1 MSLGYLFGG
10 GVGTEPHG
18 LELYR
23 AYPVVRQWYAEVSAW
38 TGLTV
43 GQILEEDLP
52 TAQERRQS
60 VGTVREAALAVAVH
74 DVLAQYDLRPA
85 VIGGLS
91 LGAMAASCL
100 AGAVGRRDL
109 FEMLA
114 YARNTPEPAPGE
126 PEQGIAIAFAPAT
139 AGEGDGGAADAGLVG
154 HPGRGVPG
162 VHLAGDFGPTA
173 DGSQRLL
180 MLAGRAEALAR
191 LAAEVPPGSVVPLPG
206 RTIAVHSPLR
216 RPFREFMAPRID
228 AMAFADPRLPLLSCL
243 EPKVLTSADDVRDLF
258 QRNST
263 DPISLVDVYTGM
275 KRQGVELGLVMGPS
289 IPEGIL
295 AFPFPVVHI
304 DQPEH
309 IQQALSTAYDLGI
322 DLTGSRA
329 RR

>member
-23 AYPVVRQWYAEVSAW
+23 AYPVVRHWYAEVSAW

-52 TAQERRQS
+52 AAQEQRQS

-85 VIGGLS
+85 AIGGLS

-100 AGAVGRRDL
+100 AGAVDRREL

-114 YARNTPEPAPGE
+114 HARNVPEPSPDEPG
-126 PEQGIAIAFAPAT
+126 QGIAIAFATEGTSTGAAADPAPHYP
-139 AGEGDGGAADAGLVG
+139 GEGT
-154 HPGRGVPG
+154 PG

-180 MLAGRAEALAR
+180 MLAGRAEALAQV
-191 LAAEVPPGSVVPLPG
+191 AAGAPPGSVVPLPG

-228 AMAFADPRLPLLSCL
+228 AMTFSAPGLPLLSCL
-243 EPKVLTSADDVRDLF
+243 EPKVLTSADEVRDLF

-275 KRQGVELGLVMGPS
+275 KQQGVELGLVMGPS

-309 IQQALSTAYDLGI
+309 IQQALGTAYDLGI
-322 DLTGSRA
+322 DLTGSRS

>member
-23 AYPVVRQWYAEVSAW
+23 TYEVVQSWYEQVSAW

-52 TAQERRQS
+52 TAQEERQS
-60 VGTVREAALAVAVH
+60 VGTVREAALAIGVH
-74 DVLAQYDLRPA
+74 DVLASFNLRPA
-85 VIGGLS
+85 AIGGLS
-91 LGAMAASCL
+91 LGAMTASCL
-100 AGAVGRRDL
+100 AGSLGRREL

-114 YARNTPEPAPGE
+114 SSRDTPEPSADDPQ
-126 PEQGIAIAFAPAT
+126 QGIAIAFSSLADGSHP
-139 AGEGDGGAADAGLVG
+139 GDGAPSY
-154 HPGRGVPG
+154 PGENVPG

-173 DGSQRLL
+173 DGTKRIM
-180 MLAGRAEALAR
+180 MLAGHAEALGA
-191 LAAEVPPGSVVPLPG
+191 LAAEVPPGTVVPLPG
-206 RTIAVHSPLR
+206 RTIAVHTPLR
-216 RPFREFMAPRID
+216 RPYRDFMAPRID
-228 AMAFADPRLPLLSCL
+228 AIPFADPEIPLLSCL
-243 EPKVLTSADDVRDLF
+243 EPKVLRTAADVRDLF

-275 KRQGVELGLVMGPS
+275 KEQGVQLGLVMGPS

-304 DQPEH
+304 ERPEH
-309 IQQALSTAYDLGI
+309 IEQALTTAYDLGI
-322 DLTGSRA
+322 DLSGTPALS
-329 RR
+329 

>member
-23 AYPVVRQWYAEVSAW
+23 AFPVVRQWYAEVSAW

-43 GQILEEDLP
+43 GQILEEELP
-52 TAQERRQS
+52 TAQEERQS

-74 DVLAQYDLRPA
+74 DALAQYDLRPA
-85 VIGGLS
+85 AIGGLS

-100 AGAVGRRDL
+100 AGAVDRREL

-114 YARNTPEPAPGE
+114 HARHTPEPGPDE
-126 PEQGIAIAFAPAT
+126 PEQGIAIAFAPAS
-139 AGEGDGGAADAGLVG
+139 AGEAQGAGAGTVD
-154 HPGRGVPG
+154 HPGQGVPG
-162 VHLAGDFGPTA
+162 VYLAGDFGPTA

-180 MLAGRAEALAR
+180 MLAGRADALAR
-191 LAAEVPPGSVVPLPG
+191 LAADVPPGSVVPLPG

-228 AMAFADPRLPLLSCL
+228 SMTFADPLLPLLSCL

-275 KRQGVELGLVMGPS
+275 QQQGVELGLVMGPS

-295 AFPFPVVHI
+295 AFPFPVVHV

-329 RR
+329 RP